1 MHVYR
6 LDFGDFSPDDYS
18 PLEIAIFI
26 LAVIS
31 VPLVFLN
38 MLIAI
43 MGDTFDRVMEDQ
55 GRRDYQEMAGL
66 VYRYE
71 AIVDTL
77 CHCKKKKRQPWKHIL
92 YTEFVK
98 EEGEEV
104 IEPWQG
110 RIRGIKL
117 DIEKLQR
124 KQEQWEDEMRK
135 W

>member
-104 IEPWQG
+104 LRRLEE
-110 RIRGIKL
+110 RA
-117 DIEKLQR
+117 EKLKVR
-124 KQEQWEDEMRK
+124 LSK
-135 W
+135 